1 MTSSILL
8 LLLYLVWPSCLLGD
22 DTFLIYNDG
31 GRQCLKADDAAVIM
45 AECNEN
51 SILQQYKWISKEQLI
66 NIGTSQCLAVVSVD
80 ESSAVVLQTCDGNS
94 DLQKWECKNETLFGV
109 SKSDRYMSYRDNRM
123 ILSTKTGD
131 WSQWKIHSTTEN
143 LCAKSYEEIFTLQG
157 NSNGQPCKFPFK
169 YINKVYVDC
178 AKSGKYKGI
187 YWCSTT
193 SDYDKD
199 QLYGYCPSKAT
210 ADPFWARDPVTGIYY
225 QANRDAAL
233 TWYQA
238 RRSCQQQDA
247 ELLSITELHEQS
259 FISGLTHG
267 HTTTLWIGLNNLDV
281 DAGWR
286 WDGGDPFRYL
296 NWLPGNPSEDP
307 DVNCVGVNLERNT
320 KWESRMCSQR
330 LGYICK
336 KGNKTSP
343 DVPSSETPG
352 PISCPSSWTPY
363 NGYCYYLVKDTKMWK
378 DAKLLCRK
386 EEGDLVSVHN
396 IEEAS
401 AIFTQFEFGDA
412 EYVWLGLNDLKTQ
425 MLYEWSD
432 GSPVTYTTWQR
443 GEPSHQTNDQEDCVA
458 LSTKDGQWA
467 DQMCEKKFPYICK
480 RKPLPKAPE
489 QVLHADP
496 GCDEGWRRH
505 GHYCYLIGESPR
517 SFTEA
522 NSTCGHHG
530 ASLLTVQDSTE
541 EAYVISLIGFRP
553 EKYFW
558 TGLSDTEE
566 RNTFTWTNKERVLYT
581 NWNVDMPDG
590 RRGCVAMRTG
600 RKAGLWDVINCDEK
614 AKFLC
619 KKFAQGVTP
628 PTPPATT
635 PEPACLSNWTS
646 LDHGCVKYYYEE
658 NYAKKTWTEAR
669 DFCQAIGG
677 DLLSI
682 SSYKDNEVVS
692 AMLKAEFHQEYK
704 KAWIGL
710 RIKHLEEQFT
720 WTDGSPVTYENRMFY
735 SMHDYLDHEP
745 LCVFLYPYG
754 WNAGDCDKVREWM
767 CKLKKGTVLK
777 DEPKPPDYEF
787 TSDGWLIYNDSHY
800 YISQDE
806 MPMEKALEYCKHNF
820 SHLVT
825 INSES
830 EITFL
835 WQYILYKRAQSSY
848 YIGLRLGLD
857 REFKWMDGSPID
869 FVAWKL
875 NQPDFSNN
883 DEFCVEMTAPYGH
896 WNDIN
901 CGVPHGF
908 ICERTNSSINTP
920 LAPTIP
926 APEGGCGSD
935 WLSFRQKCYRI
946 YDPKDESLHWDDARS
961 RCQSFGGNL
970 VTINDDLVQSFL
982 MSNLKNITDD
992 VWIGLHDKNKDNKFV
1007 WTDQSGV
1014 YYTNWAKGWPQPRSR
1029 LWSDTDCVAIQHGYV
1044 VGDGT
1049 WIEEDCSLE
1058 RGYICQK
1065 YKDPHVPVIPTA
1077 PPDYNNYIT
1086 YEDARYKFDRTKRT
1100 WEEARQEC
1108 MKEKSQLASILD
1120 GYTTSF
1126 LKLHLVKLKEPF
1138 WIGLY
1143 SRNETRNTYRWVDNW
1158 RVHYTKWAP
1167 EEPSKD
1173 TSCVYVDR
1181 DGQWK
1186 TSSCDESYS
1195 SICKQTHVVPPTDP
1209 PETPGTCPNIT
1220 SQTWM
1225 PFRGHCYLFE
1235 ASSTWWSEAITKC
1248 FQMGGHLVSIKDSLE
1263 SDFLHRHTNLLSDQ
1277 QQNFWI
1283 GLYKNVEDKWFWL
1296 DKTPLDYVNWKINT
1310 KPEFENGIRGGCP
1323 AMHSTKGTWD
1333 NKWCLSHLGYICKT
1347 AKTPLST
1354 EKPLEEP
1361 VEKPLHGATI
1371 VVVVLVILVLAGVTA
1386 TVIFVLKR
1394 KVINLQPGNGLM
1406 DRIYFDRS
1414 QAAAKQEENV
1424 LVENNEQDEYADS

>member
-8 LLLYLVWPSCLLGD
+8 LLLYLMWPSCLLGD
-22 DTFLIYNDG
+22 DTFLIYNDDS
-31 GRQCLKADDAAVIM
+31 RQCLKADDSAVIM

-51 SILQQYKWISKEQLI
+51 SILQQYKWISNEQLI

-94 DLQKWECKNETLFGV
+94 DLQKWECTNETLFGV

-123 ILSTKTGD
+123 ILSTKTGN
-131 WSQWKIHSTTEN
+131 WSQWKIHSTMEN

-169 YINKVYVDC
+169 YENKVYVDC
-178 AKSGKYKGI
+178 AKNGQNKGTP
-187 YWCSTT
+187 WCSTT

-210 ADPFWARDPVTGIYY
+210 SDSFWSKDSLTGIYY
-225 QANRDAAL
+225 QTNIDSAL

-247 ELLSITELHEQS
+247 QLLSITELYEQS
-259 FISGLTHG
+259 FISGLTQG
-267 HTTTLWIGLNNLDV
+267 RTTTLWIGLNNLDMK
-281 DAGWR
+281 AGWR

-307 DVNCVGVNLERNT
+307 DVNCVGVNLEKRT
-320 KWESRMCSQR
+320 KWESRECKQR

-336 KGNKTSP
+336 KGKKKPP
-343 DVPSSETPG
+343 DVGSLD

-363 NGYCYYLVKDTKMWK
+363 NGYCYHLAGDSNTWN
-378 DAKLLCRK
+378 DAMLSCRK

-401 AIFTQFEFGDA
+401 AISTQFEFGDA

-496 GCDEGWRRH
+496 GCDEGWKRH
-505 GHYCYLIGESPR
+505 GHYCYFIGESPNKFAYAKR
-517 SFTEA
+517 E
-522 NSTCGHHG
+522 CHHHG
-530 ASLLTVQDSTE
+530 ASLLTVQDSIE
-541 EAYVISLIGFRP
+541 QAYVISLIGFRE

-558 TGLSDTEE
+558 TGLSDTAE
-566 RNTFTWTNKERVLYT
+566 RNTFTWTNEERVLYT
-581 NWNVDMPDG
+581 NWNVDMPG
-590 RRGCVAMRTG
+590 KKHGCVAMRTG
-600 RKAGLWDVINCDEK
+600 SKAGIWDVINCDEK
-614 AKFLC
+614 IKFLC
-619 KKFAQGVTP
+619 KKRAKEITTAP
-628 PTPPATT
+628 PPKT
-635 PEPACLSNWTS
+635 PEPTCPSGWFS
-646 LDHGCVKYYYEE
+646 LDRACIKYYDTE

-669 DFCQAIGG
+669 DFCRTIGG

-682 SSYKDNEVVS
+682 HNWVHFYQMAKLIEVRYPYTF
-692 AMLKAEFHQEYK
+692 KTP
-704 KAWIGL
+704 WIGL
-710 RIKHLEEQFT
+710 KRSGPYTGYT
-720 WTDGSPVTYENRMFY
+720 WSDGSPVTYKAFSDDHNSLELK
-735 SMHDYLDHEP
+735 DCQYLYFFRWK
-745 LCVFLYPYG
+745 LS
-754 WNAGDCDKVREWM
+754 DCDDLREWI
-767 CKLKKGTVLK
+767 CKIKKGAVLYA
-777 DEPKPPDYEF
+777 EPQHIDYEF
-787 TSDGWLIYNDSHY
+787 TSNGWLIYNDSQY

-830 EITFL
+830 ERRFL
-835 WQYILYKRAQSSY
+835 WQYIVSEIKRRGSY

-875 NQPDFSNN
+875 NQPNFANN
-883 DEFCVEMTAPYGH
+883 DEFCVEMTSPYGL

-901 CGVPHGF
+901 CGVPYKF
-908 ICERTNSSINTP
+908 ICERTNSSINTT

-926 APEGGCGSD
+926 APEGGCPSD
-935 WLSFRQKCYRI
+935 WLSFGPKCYRI
-946 YDPKDESLHWDDARS
+946 FDATNDSVHWDDARS

-970 VTINDDLVQSFL
+970 VAINDDLVQSFL
-982 MSNLKNITDD
+982 MSNLRNVTDD
-992 VWIGLHDKNKDNKFV
+992 VWIGLHDKNKENKFV

-1014 YYTNWAKGWPQPRSR
+1014 YYTNWAKGWPQHFRGS
-1029 LWSDTDCVAIQHGYV
+1029 WSVTDCVAFQHGNILEA
-1044 VGDGT
+1044 GT
-1049 WIEEDCSLE
+1049 WIEEVCSLK

-1065 YKDPHVPVIPTA
+1065 YKDPHLPVIPTA

-1086 YEDARYKFDRTKRT
+1086 YGDARYKFDRTKRT
-1100 WEEARQEC
+1100 WDEARQEC
-1108 MKEKSQLASILD
+1108 LKEKSQLASILD
-1120 GYTTSF
+1120 EYTTSY

-1143 SRNETRNTYRWVDNW
+1143 SRKETRNTYKWVDNW

-1167 EEPSKD
+1167 EEPSKR
-1173 TSCVYVDR
+1173 TSCVYVDT

-1195 SICKQTHVVPPTDP
+1195 SICKQTHVLPPTDP

-1220 SQTWM
+1220 SMNWIT
-1225 PFRGHCYLFE
+1225 FRGHCYLFQSGFLSWYG
-1235 ASSTWWSEAITKC
+1235 ASLKC
-1248 FQMGGHLVSIKDSLE
+1248 IEIGGHLVSIEDE
-1263 SDFLHRHTNLLSDQ
+1263 SEADFLRRQTEIHSDSVQ
-1277 QQNFWI
+1277 RRWI
-1283 GLYKNVEDKWFWL
+1283 GLYRTVEDKWLWL
-1296 DKTPLDYVNWKINT
+1296 DKTPMDYVNWKSY
-1310 KPEFENGIRGGCP
+1310 R
-1323 AMHSTKGTWD
+1323 D
-1333 NKWCLSHLGYICKT
+1333 NKGDETDKCVMMNAKKGSWDTISCTSKSGFICKVV
-1347 AKTPLST
+1347 KTPPPT
-1354 EKPLEEP
+1354 KKPMEEP
-1361 VEKPLHGATI
+1361 APLPTETSLKEPEGKPSHGVTI
-1371 VVVVLVILVLAGVTA
+1371 AVVVLVILVLAGFVF

-1394 KVINLQPGNGLM
+1394 KVINLQPGNYFM
-1406 DRIYFDRS
+1406 NNIYYNRS
-1414 QAAAKQEENV
+1414 HAAAKQEE
-1424 LVENNEQDEYADS
+1424 S